1 MGRVIGIDL
10 GTTNSCVAVMEGS
23 EPIVIPNSEGSRT
36 TPSIVAITDDD
47 ERLVGQIAKRQ
58 AITNPENTVFSVKRL
73 IGRKFGSEQV
83 ERFSQIASFKI
94 VEAPNGDVRV
104 KIRGSEYTPQEI
116 SAMIL
121 QRMKQT
127 AEDYLGEQVSEA
139 VITVPAY
146 FDDAQKRATKD
157 AGKIAGL
164 EVLRLIPEPT
174 AASLAYG
181 LGERKSQKIAVYDL
195 GGGTFDISILE
206 IGDGIFEVISTR
218 GNTFLGGDDFD
229 RRIIDYLAGEFQT
242 KENID
247 LREDRM
253 ALQRLKE
260 ASEKVKCEL
269 STVEESEVNL
279 PFITAD
285 ETGPKHLNITMTR
298 EKLESLVE
306 DLVDETFTP
315 WCEKALEDANLSVDQ
330 IDNIILV
337 GGQTRMP
344 LVRSKSESFFGQPPH
359 SGINPDEVVAVGAAI
374 QGGVLTGEVKD
385 ILLLDV
391 IPISLGIETLG
402 GVFTRVIERNTTIP
416 TKKTRLFSTTED
428 NQSTVAIHVLQGE
441 RELVAHNKSLQRFE
455 LQGIPPA
462 PRGVPQVEV
471 TFSVDANGIL
481 GVSARDLATKREQTV
496 MITASSGLTDR
507 EIEEVIR
514 DARSHEAEDQKRREI
529 IQARNS
535 AETLIY
541 TTQKG
546 LAKFGSKLDE
556 ADLERIN
563 DALADAKK
571 ALEFR
576 EVDKIVNAVR
586 ELREASIK
594 LSQVVYVEGSPEAPE
609 EEDEDLDDG
618 TLEGLD
624 AFEE

>member
-73 IGRKFGSEQV
+73 IGRKFNSAEV
-83 ERFSQIASFKI
+83 AKFARVSPFKV

-104 KIRGSEYTPQEI
+104 KIRGQEYTPQEI
-116 SAMIL
+116 SAMVL

-127 AEDYLGEQVSEA
+127 AEEYLGEPVAEA

-146 FDDAQKRATKD
+146 FDDDQRKATKD
-157 AGKIAGL
+157 AGRIAGL
-164 EVLRLIPEPT
+164 DVLRLIPEPT

-181 LGERKSQKIAVYDL
+181 LGDRKSQKIAVYDL

-206 IGDGIFEVISTR
+206 IGDGIFEVISTN
-218 GNTFLGGDDFD
+218 GDTFLGGDDFD
-229 RRIIDYLAGEFQT
+229 RRIIDFLAEEFMK

-260 ASEKVKCEL
+260 AAEKVKCEL
-269 STVEESEVNL
+269 SSVDEAEVNL

-285 ETGPKHLNITMTR
+285 DSGPKHLNITLTR
-298 EKLESLVE
+298 AMLESLVE
-306 DLVDETFTP
+306 DLVNATFHP
-315 WCEKALEDANLSVDQ
+315 WSEKALQDAELTVDT

-344 LVRSKSESFFGQPPH
+344 LVRRKAEEFFKRPAH
-359 SGINPDEVVAVGAAI
+359 SGINPDEVVAIGAAI

-391 IPISLGIETLG
+391 IPISLGIETVG
-402 GVFTRVIERNTTIP
+402 GVFVRQIERNTTIP
-416 TKKTRLFSTTED
+416 TKKTRMYSTTED
-428 NQSTVAIHVLQGE
+428 NQTCVALHVLQGE
-441 RELVAHNKSLQRFE
+441 RELAAHNKSLARFE

-462 PRGVPQVEV
+462 PRGVPQIEV

-481 GVSARDLATKREQTV
+481 NVTARDLGTKKETAV
-496 MITASSGLTDR
+496 IVTASSGLTDR
-507 EIEEVIR
+507 EIEEIIR
-514 DARSHEAEDQKRREI
+514 DARAHESEDQKRREI

-541 TTQKG
+541 TTEKS
-546 LAKFGSKLDE
+546 LAKYGERLSDQ
-556 ADLERIN
+556 DLERIN
-563 DALADAKK
+563 ECLANAKK

-576 EVDKIVNAVR
+576 EIDKIINAVR
-586 ELREASIK
+586 ELRELSVK
-594 LSQVVYVEGSPEAPE
+594 LSQIVYKDGGFSGDASENVER
-609 EEDEDLDDG
+609 
-618 TLEGLD
+618 LES
-624 AFEE
+624 

>member
-10 GTTNSCVAVMEGS
+10 GTTNSCVSIMEGS

-36 TPSIVAITDDD
+36 TPSIVAITDDE

-58 AITNPENTVFSVKRL
+58 AITNPENTIFSVKRL
-73 IGRKFGSEQV
+73 IGRKFGSPEV
-83 ERFSQIASFKI
+83 EKFASVAAFKI

-104 KIRGSEYTPQEI
+104 KIRGSEYTPQEV

-127 AEDYLGEQVSEA
+127 AEDYLGEQVTEA

-146 FDDAQKRATKD
+146 FDDDQKRATKD

-181 LGERKSQKIAVYDL
+181 LGERRSQKIAVYDL
-195 GGGTFDISILE
+195 GGGTFDVSILE

-229 RRIIDYLAGEFQT
+229 QKIIDHLAEEFISSD
-242 KENID
+242 NID

-260 ASEKVKCEL
+260 VAEKVKCEL
-269 STVEESEVNL
+269 SSVEESEVNL

-285 ETGPKHLNITMTR
+285 DTGPKHLNITLSR
-298 EKLESLVE
+298 EKLE
-306 DLVDETFTP
+306 DLVNDLIDETFHP
-315 WCEKALEDANLSVDQ
+315 WCEEALADSGLSIDA
-330 IDNIILV
+330 IDNVILV

-344 LVRSKSESFFGQPPH
+344 KVRQKAEEFFSKPPH
-359 SGINPDEVVAVGAAI
+359 SGINPDEVVAIGAAI

-391 IPISLGIETLG
+391 IPISLGMETVG

-416 TKKTRLFSTTED
+416 TKQSKLFSTTED
-428 NQSTVAIHVLQGE
+428 NQTCVSIHVLQGE
-441 RELVAHNKSLQRFE
+441 RELAAHNKSLGRFE
-455 LQGIPPA
+455 LPEIPPA
-462 PRGVPQVEV
+462 PRGVPQIDV

-481 GVSARDLATKREQTV
+481 GVSARDLGTKKEHAI

-507 EIEEVIR
+507 EIEEIIR
-514 DARSHEAEDQKRREI
+514 DARAHEAEDEKRREI
-529 IQARNS
+529 VQARNS

-541 TTQKG
+541 TTEKG
-546 LAKFGSKLDE
+546 LAKYGEKLAED
-556 ADLERIN
+556 DLERVN
-563 DALADAKK
+563 EALAEAKK

-586 ELREASIK
+586 ELRESSIR
-594 LSQVVYVEGSPEAPE
+594 LSQVVYQEGETSA
-609 EEDEDLDDG
+609 EDEIDDSA
-618 TLEGLD
+618 LEGLD
-624 AFEE
+624 TIE

>member
-10 GTTNSCVAVMEGS
+10 GTTNSVVAVMEGA

-36 TPSIVAITDDD
+36 TPSIVAITED
-47 ERLVGQIAKRQ
+47 EDRLVGQIAKRQ
-58 AITNPENTVFSVKRL
+58 AITNPENTIFSVKRL
-73 IGRKFGSEQV
+73 IGRKFGSAEV
-83 ERFSQIASFKI
+83 EKFTRISPFKI

-104 KIRGSEYTPQEI
+104 KIRGTEFTPQEI

-127 AEDYLGEQVSEA
+127 AEDYLGEQVGEA

-146 FDDAQKRATKD
+146 FDDDQRKATKD
-157 AGKIAGL
+157 AGRIAGL

-174 AASLAYG
+174 AAALAYG

-206 IGDGIFEVISTR
+206 IGDGIFEVVSTR

-229 RRIIDYLAGEFQT
+229 RRIIDFIAEDFIK

-247 LREDRM
+247 LRDDRM

-260 ASEKVKCEL
+260 AAEKVKCEL
-269 STVEESEVNL
+269 SSIEEAEVNL

-285 ETGPKHLNITMTR
+285 DSGPKHLNLTLTR
-298 EKLESLVE
+298 QQLETLVE
-306 DLVDETFTP
+306 DLVDETFNP
-315 WCEKALEDANLSVDQ
+315 WCEKAMEDAELSVDQ

-344 LVRSKSESFFGQPPH
+344 LVRKKAEEFFHRTPH

-391 IPISLGIETLG
+391 IPISLGIETVG
-402 GVFTRVIERNTTIP
+402 GVFTRQIDRNTTIP
-416 TKKTRLFSTTED
+416 TKKTKMFSTTED
-428 NQSTVAIHVLQGE
+428 NQTCVAIHVLQGE
-441 RELVAHNKSLQRFE
+441 RELAAHNKSLARFE

-462 PRGVPQVEV
+462 PRGVPQIEV

-481 GVSARDLATKREQTV
+481 GVTARDLGTKKEQAIV
-496 MITASSGLTDR
+496 ITASSGLTDR
-507 EIEEVIR
+507 EIEEIIR
-514 DARSHEAEDQKRREI
+514 DARSHESEDKKRKEI

-541 TTQKG
+541 TTEKG
-546 LAKFGSKLDE
+546 LSKYGDKVRE
-556 ADLERIN
+556 DDLERIN
-563 DALADAKK
+563 EALKSAKR

-576 EVDKIVNAVR
+576 EVDKIIDAVR
-586 ELREASIK
+586 ELREASVR
-594 LSQVVYVEGSPEAPE
+594 LSQVVYQSGSAEEAEPA
-609 EEDEDLDDG
+609 
-618 TLEGLD
+618 TPEGLE
-624 AFEE
+624 A

>member
-10 GTTNSCVAVMEGS
+10 GTTNSCVAIMEGS

-36 TPSIVAITDDD
+36 TPSIIAITDDE

-73 IGRKFGSEQV
+73 IGRKFGSPEV
-83 ERFSQIASFKI
+83 EKFASIASFKV

-104 KIRGSEYTPQEI
+104 KIRGTEYSPQEI

-139 VITVPAY
+139 VVTVPAY
-146 FDDAQKRATKD
+146 FGDDQRKATKN
-157 AGKIAGL
+157 AGRIAGL

-181 LGERKSQKIAVYDL
+181 LGDRKNQKIAVYDL

-229 RRIIDYLAGEFQT
+229 RRIIDYLADEFLA
-242 KENID
+242 KEDID

-260 ASEKVKCEL
+260 AAEKVKCEL
-269 STVEESEVNL
+269 SAVEEAEVNL

-285 ETGPKHLNITMTR
+285 DTGPKHLNVTLTR
-298 EKLESLVE
+298 EKLESLVS
-306 DLVDETFTP
+306 DLVDETFHP
-315 WCEKALEDANLSVDQ
+315 WCEQALEDAGMDVAQ

-344 LVRSKSESFFGQPPH
+344 LVRQKAEEFFGQPSH
-359 SGINPDEVVAVGAAI
+359 SGINPDEVVAIGAAI

-402 GVFTRVIERNTTIP
+402 GVFTRVIDRNTTIP
-416 TKKTRLFSTTED
+416 TKKSRLFSTTDD
-428 NQSTVAIHVLQGE
+428 NQTCVAIHVLQGE
-441 RELVAHNKSLQRFE
+441 RELAAHNKSLARFE
-455 LQGIPPA
+455 LPGIPPA
-462 PRGVPQVEV
+462 PRGVPQIEV

-481 GVSARDLATKREQTV
+481 SVNARDLGTKKEQTV
-496 MITASSGLTDR
+496 LITASSGLTDR
-507 EIEEVIR
+507 EIEEIIR
-514 DARSHEAEDQKRREI
+514 DARSHEMEDKKRREI

-541 TTQKG
+541 TTEKG
-546 LAKFGSKLDE
+546 LSRYQDKLDE
-556 ADLERIN
+556 SELERIKE
-563 DALADAKK
+563 ALMDAKK

-576 EVDKIVNAVR
+576 EVDKIVAAVR
-586 ELREASIK
+586 ELRSAATR
-594 LSQVVYVEGSPEAPE
+594 LSQVVYQDDEAAEAEEFSEG
-609 EEDEDLDDG
+609 DF
-618 TLEGLD
+618 EGL
-624 AFEE
+624 ESGE

>member
-36 TPSIVAITDDD
+36 TPSIVAITDDE

-58 AITNPENTVFSVKRL
+58 AITNPENTIFSVKRL
-73 IGRKFGSEQV
+73 IGRKFGSDAV
-83 ERFSQIASFKI
+83 EKFAKIAAFRV

-104 KIRGSEYTPQEI
+104 KIRGMEYTPQEI
-116 SAMIL
+116 SAIIL

-127 AEDYLGEQVSEA
+127 AEDYLGEQVTEA

-146 FDDAQKRATKD
+146 FDDDQRKATKD
-157 AGKIAGL
+157 AGRIAGL

-229 RRIIDYLAGEFQT
+229 RRIIDYLAEEFLAQ
-242 KENID
+242 ENID

-260 ASEKVKCEL
+260 ASEKVKCTL
-269 STVEESEVNL
+269 SNVEEDEVNL

-285 ETGPKHLNITMTR
+285 DSGPKHLNITLSR
-298 EKLESLVE
+298 QKLESLVG
-306 DLVDETFTP
+306 DLVEETFRP
-315 WCEKALEDANLSVDQ
+315 WCHQALEDAGLAVDL

-344 LVRSKSESFFGQPPH
+344 LVVKQAEEFFGRPPH
-359 SGINPDEVVAVGAAI
+359 SGINPDEVVAIGAAI

-391 IPISLGIETLG
+391 IPISLGIETVG
-402 GVFTRVIERNTTIP
+402 GVFTRIIERNTTIP
-416 TKKTRLFSTTED
+416 TKQSRIFSTTDD
-428 NQSTVAIHVLQGE
+428 NQTCVSIHVLQGE
-441 RELVAHNKSLQRFE
+441 RELAAHNKSLARFE

-481 GVSARDLATKREQTV
+481 NVTARDLGTKKEQAIV
-496 MITASSGLTDR
+496 ITASSGLTDR
-507 EIEEVIR
+507 EIEEIIR
-514 DARSHEAEDQKRREI
+514 DARSHETEDEKRREI
-529 IQARNS
+529 IAARNS

-541 TTQKG
+541 TTEKG
-546 LAKFGSKLDE
+546 LARFGDKLAE
-556 ADLERIN
+556 PELERIN
-563 DALADAKK
+563 EALAEAKK

-586 ELREASIK
+586 ELRESSIR
-594 LSQVVYVEGSPEAPE
+594 LSQVIYRDSGVSPMKD
-609 EEDEDLDDG
+609 EDESEFDALDD
-618 TLEGLD
+618 E
-624 AFEE
+624 